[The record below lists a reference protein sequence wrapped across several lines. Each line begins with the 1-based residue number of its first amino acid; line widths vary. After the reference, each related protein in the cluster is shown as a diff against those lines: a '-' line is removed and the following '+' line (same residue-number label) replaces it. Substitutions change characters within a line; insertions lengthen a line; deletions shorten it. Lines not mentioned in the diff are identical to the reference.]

1 MIPLNRKTLAAL
13 LDFQK
18 KEKRERERE
27 ERKKKEEREREK
39 EKKKKVVTQRR
50 QSERERER
58 EERARERRRREK
70 KKREEEGKMTDALKK
85 PTSLSIGTK
94 KDKDVTLD
102 LTKKHPLEHS
112 WTFWFDN
119 PNGKQKQTTW
129 GQTLR
134 SVYTFKTIE
143 DFWCLYN
150 NVVPPSRLVTGADL
164 HVFKEGIEPKWEDP
178 MCANGGKWTVTFL
191 RQSSKG
197 TTDAS
202 WLNLLLAMI
211 GEQFAESD
219 EICGAVVSVRNRGDR
234 LALWTKTA
242 SNEAGQISIGKALKQ
257 FVDLPE
263 TTSIGYLT
271 HADAK
276 RLDKK
281 AKDRYVL

>member
-1 MIPLNRKTLAAL
+1 MSSL
-13 LDFQK
+13 
-18 KEKRERERE
+18 
-27 ERKKKEEREREK
+27 
-39 EKKKKVVTQRR
+39 
-50 QSERERER
+50 S
-58 EERARERRRREK
+58 
-70 KKREEEGKMTDALKK
+70 LKK
-85 PTSLSIGTK
+85 PNPDTANIKTTSAAS
-94 KDKDVTLD
+94 KDVTLD
-102 LTKKHPLEHS
+102 LTNKHPLEHS

-178 MCANGGKWTVTFL
+178 LCANGGKWTVSYTKAT
-191 RQSSKG
+191 SKSN
-197 TTDAS
+197 TDAS

-234 LALWTKTA
+234 IALWTKTA
-242 SNEAGQISIGKALKQ
+242 SNEAGQISIGKALKG
-257 FVDLPE
+257 FLDLPE